1 MINLCT
7 DYVNPKIKSIYF
19 AIQNQLKVGNY
30 HFVSGSESKSDND
43 FSPIENEDRLVK
55 KSVESLIALWH
66 IAHNNDRYKSYYNSI
81 MLPNYFIFPNDSKA
95 IMELLNSI
103 DFHELLVLI
112 SPVTVRD
119 GLSEKEQQQLNQLQ
133 SKGTNRYSNGSVH

>member
-30 HFVSGSESKSDND
+30 HYIAERDDIDINNYPPISD
-43 FSPIENEDRLVK
+43 ENKLLK
-55 KSVESLIALWH
+55 KSVETLIVLWH
-66 IAHNNDRYKSYYNSI
+66 LAHENDRYKSYYNTI
-81 MLPNYFIFPNDSKA
+81 MLPNYFIFPNDYKSILDILK
-95 IMELLNSI
+95 SI

-112 SPVTVRD
+112 APVTVRS
-119 GLSEKEQQQLNQLQ
+119 GLSEEEQKKLDQLE
-133 SKGTNRYSNGSVH
+133 SRGTNSLNKDRVN